1 MRFKSDVG
9 SSPPPFKR
17 VVMLTPT
24 LGWLKNREFKMINKF
39 YKGIISL
46 FFLTDFFIIYGIVL
60 SVVFNKIKIMMSLT
74 IVGRAVPIIWGVL
87 FIIFLLGLI
96 FYRHKIISFK
106 EFIASI
112 FVITLTCYLT
122 YLCQFTHTPDIFT
135 CDDLIWSTERIF
147 LYFPKEYY
155 WVILQGISYIISIIV
170 KDKKNL
176 KGLKINIVLFGSG
189 GKSHLAPVGKSQFLT
204 NEKNQNYPNQT
215 SFLK

>member
-1 MRFKSDVG
+1 
-9 SSPPPFKR
+9 
-17 VVMLTPT
+17 
-24 LGWLKNREFKMINKF
+24 MINKF

-60 SVVFNKIKIMMSLT
+60 SVAFNKIKIMMSLT

-176 KGLKINIVLFGSG
+176 KGLKINIVISFIRIFLLFICISI
-189 GKSHLAPVGKSQFLT
+189 LFIQFCKDCIL
-204 NEKNQNYPNQT
+204 EKN
-215 SFLK
+215 FLFILIFFIYFIISCIIEFGIDFVIKKCSKVNLV